1 MPVHR
6 KVAFFLIFW
15 YVCPSFVPHQAPRE
29 AKMSVNNDGMTY
41 AGSGVDY
48 DSMDPFKRAAQTA
61 ARKTS
66 SVIERISNGEFRE
79 LEASRGESAFLI
91 EAAKS
96 YVAHVEEGLGT
107 KNLVAD
113 AMYKLTGKSYY
124 DHIAQDTV
132 AMIVNDMITVGALPL
147 SVAMHLAVGDSAW
160 FKDQRRADDLIAGWQ
175 RACILAGAVWG
186 GGETPTLKDVIFPE
200 AVVLSGSAV
209 GFVKPKKNLMHTGR
223 IRHGD
228 AILLLESSG
237 IHANGLTLCR
247 KIAKKLPH
255 GYLTKLDGCDRTYGE
270 ALLEPTHIYVLF
282 VEECLNRGIDLHY
295 AVNITGHGW
304 RKLMRANANFA
315 YIIEHL
321 PRQQP
326 IFDFIQKHGPV
337 DDREAYG
344 NFNMGAGFALY
355 LPKEAVR
362 DVFNVMAGGWATA
375 QYPHIEMACS
385 YAGYIESSHQ
395 KKVVI
400 LPKGLDYEGSTLA
413 VR

>member
-1 MPVHR
+1 MNE
-6 KVAFFLIFW
+6 KT
-15 YVCPSFVPHQAPRE
+15 
-29 AKMSVNNDGMTY
+29 MTY

-48 DSMDPFKRAAQTA
+48 DAMDPFKRQAQLAGRETA
-61 ARKTS
+61 GMIR
-66 SVIERISNGEFRE
+66 RLNGGEFKE
-79 LEASRGESAFLI
+79 LETSRGESAYLI

-96 YVAHVEEGLGT
+96 YLVHVEEGLGT

-124 DHIAQDTV
+124 DQIAQDTV

-147 SVAMHLAVGDSAW
+147 SVAMHLAVGESEW
-160 FKDQRRADDLIAGWQ
+160 FKDEIRSGDLIRGWAN
-175 RACILAGAVWG
+175 ACMMAGATWG
-186 GGETPTLKDVIFPE
+186 GGETPTLRDIVIPGT
-200 AVVLSGSAV
+200 VILSGSAI
-209 GFVKPKKNLMHTGR
+209 GLVKPKERLLHSGK
-223 IRHGD
+223 IQAGD
-228 AILLLESSG
+228 AIVLLESSG
-237 IHANGLTLCR
+237 PHANGLTLCR
-247 KIAKKLPH
+247 KIVPRLPN
-255 GYLTKLDGCDRTYGE
+255 GYLTKLEDSKTYGD
-270 ALLEPTHIYVLF
+270 ALLAPTTIYVRF

-321 PRQQP
+321 PRPQP
-326 IFDFIQKHGPV
+326 IFDLIQKYGPV

-355 LPKEAVR
+355 VPKEAVR
-362 DVFNVMAGGWATA
+362 DVFNVMVGGWAAA
-375 QYPHIEMACS
+375 QYPHNEMACS
-385 YAGYIESSHQ
+385 YAGYIEASHQ